1 MSEQPSAD
9 SRGLQYRDVS
19 VAFRV
24 RSGAA
29 AGRGRGERG
38 RGEPDWREV
47 VHSVSL
53 SVPRGRVVALV
64 GESGSGKSVLAM
76 SALGLLPTTARVSG
90 SIMLDGVELVGAPA
104 EELRSLRGSA
114 IGSIFQEPMTAFDP
128 LFRVGNQIA
137 EAITAH
143 RSVPDVRGAV
153 LDLLRAVGLRDVER
167 IYASY
172 PHQLS
177 GGQLQRCMIAMA
189 ISNNPDVLIA
199 DEPTTALDVTVQ
211 AGILDLLRVTRERTD
226 SGILLI
232 THDMGV
238 VADIAD
244 EVVVLR
250 DGSVLER
257 APVAELFARPQHE
270 YTKMLLAAVPSLGG
284 SRPGSEG
291 SGSGREREATG
302 SRETSGDTVIS
313 LRDVA
318 VIYPG
323 KSEPAVSDITLSIRA
338 GETLGLVGESGSG
351 KSTIARAVTGLIPVS
366 HGSIT
371 LAGVTLCRSEPG
383 GGMWFAPRSEV
394 RKAQSELGIVFQDPA
409 SSLNPKRTI
418 AEAIAEPLKVHTDL
432 GRAARLKRANELLD
446 AVKLSGLGSR
456 YPNQLSGG
464 QRQRVAIA
472 RAIALDPKVLVA
484 DEPTSALD
492 VSVQAGIIELLRELQ
507 ERIGFGCLFISHD
520 LAVIEQVA
528 NEVAVLHKGRIIE
541 HGPTADVLGNPRDP
555 YTQRLLAA
563 VPVADPALQAE
574 RRAARPST
582 V

>member
-1 MSEQPSAD
+1 M
-9 SRGLQYRDVS
+9 
-19 VAFRV
+19 
-24 RSGAA
+24 
-29 AGRGRGERG
+29 
-38 RGEPDWREV
+38 
-47 VHSVSL
+47 HSVSL

-128 LFRVGNQIA
+128 LFRVGYQIA

-153 LDLLRAVGLRDVER
+153 LELLQAVGLRDVER

-270 YTKMLLAAVPSLGG
+270 YTKMLLAAVPSLGSAASG
-284 SRPGSEG
+284 DAA
-291 SGSGREREATG
+291 SGSAAQAAESGRGRE
-302 SRETSGDTVIS
+302 DTVIS

-318 VIYPG
+318 VTYPG
-323 KSEPAVSDITLSIRA
+323 KSEPAVSDITLAIRA

-366 HGSIT
+366 HGEIT
-371 LAGVTLCRSEPG
+371 LAGVTLCRSEPDG
-383 GGMWFAPRSEV
+383 SEWMAPRSEV

-528 NEVAVLHKGRIIE
+528 NDVAVLHNGRIVE

-574 RRAARPST
+574 RRASRPST

>member
-90 SIMLDGVELVGAPA
+90 SIMLDGVALVGAPA

-270 YTKMLLAAVPSLGG
+270 YTKMLLAAVPSLGSAASGDAALG
-284 SRPGSEG
+284 SAAQAAE
-291 SGSGREREATG
+291 SGRGRE
-302 SRETSGDTVIS
+302 DTVIS

-318 VIYPG
+318 VTYPG
-323 KSEPAVSDITLSIRA
+323 KSEPAVSDITLAIRA
-338 GETLGLVGESGSG
+338 GKTLGLVGESGSG

-366 HGSIT
+366 HGEIT